1 MRVER
6 ISAYWL
12 LTIAVVWL
20 PAYLEKGRGYSAAQT
35 GWMVTLPPLCQILL
49 TPTVCWISELLRR
62 SGLSSRLSRGFVS
75 AVCVFIAGLMT
86 TLLPLSHGPVLPIVC
101 TALAFSAG
109 TIIFSLGP
117 VMIAELT
124 SVQQRGT
131 MLGINNAIA
140 TLAGPLAPMVMG
152 FVIDAGSNAV
162 HGYRTAF
169 VVAGA
174 CVTAGALVSLALIN
188 PEADL
193 RRTAQE
199 GEVLRA

>member
-1 MRVER
+1 
-6 ISAYWL
+6 
-12 LTIAVVWL
+12 
-20 PAYLEKGRGYSAAQT
+20 
-35 GWMVTLPPLCQILL
+35 
-49 TPTVCWISELLRR
+49 
-62 SGLSSRLSRGFVS
+62 
-75 AVCVFIAGLMT
+75 
-86 TLLPLSHGPVLPIVC
+86 
-101 TALAFSAG
+101 
-109 TIIFSLGP
+109 
-117 VMIAELT
+117 MIAELT

-193 RRTAQE
+193 RRMAQE
-199 GEVLRA
+199 GEVLQA